1 MIGLKDATA
10 RLVGGAGSRHAHDS
24 PCLTAREHLNDLEH
38 SKQAEALLVGG
49 RRFLEMLA
57 SGQPMSRILEAL
69 CHLIE
74 STTSGCYCSVVLVD
88 SSGSHLEHGAAP
100 SLPPSFIRS
109 IIGRPVNLDSGPCAM
124 ASCLNQQVIAADLA
138 SETRWASYA
147 WCPMALAH
155 GLHSCWSTPICST
168 AGKVLGAFAIYYD
181 QPKAPSSLHQF
192 LIEQFTHI
200 ASIAIERAQ
209 SEATL
214 KRSEAFLAE
223 AQRLSSTGSFAWHV
237 ARNEITWSEE
247 LYRIFE
253 LPPAL
258 PLTLETIATRVHPD
272 DLPLFQQMLAASRH
286 GEGFAYD
293 HRLLMPDG
301 SVKHVHVVAHCNRD
315 QEGQGE
321 YIGAIQDVTQQ
332 RLSDEAL
339 CKLRSE
345 LAHATRVMSL
355 GTLTASIAHELNQP
369 LAVVLASAHTS
380 LRLLAVEPVN
390 LERMREI
397 TERTISDANRASAII
412 ERLRALFS
420 NKTTAIDPVDLN
432 EATREVLALARSEV
446 LKCRASLQPDLAAD
460 LPLVTGDRVQLQQ
473 VILNLLLNALDA
485 MKGVDDRER
494 RLVVRTRRDNGHVQ
508 LSVEDTGTG
517 FDAQSG
523 KRLFDAFYTT
533 KTSGMGIGLCVSR
546 TIIESHQ
553 GQIWAASNG
562 GTGATF
568 SFSVPER
575 SRPALSRAQ
584 PLALSL

>member
-1 MIGLKDATA
+1 
-10 RLVGGAGSRHAHDS
+10 
-24 PCLTAREHLNDLEH
+24 
-38 SKQAEALLVGG
+38 
-49 RRFLEMLA
+49 
-57 SGQPMSRILEAL
+57 
-69 CHLIE
+69 LIE
-74 STTSGCYCSVVLVD
+74 GTAKGCYCSVVLID
-88 SSGSHLEHGAAP
+88 SNGTHLEHGAAP

-124 ASCLNQQVIAADLA
+124 ASYLNQQVIAADLT
-138 SETRWASYA
+138 SETRWASHA

-155 GLHSCWSTPICST
+155 GLYSCWSTPICST

-181 QPKAPSSLHQF
+181 QPKAPTSLHQF

-209 SEATL
+209 RETTL

-223 AQRLSSTGSFAWHV
+223 AQRLSSTGSFSWQV

-253 LPPAL
+253 LAPCL
-258 PLTLETIATRVHPD
+258 PLTLESIATRVHPD
-272 DLPLFQQMLAASRH
+272 DLPLFQQMLAASRD
-286 GEGFAYD
+286 GKDFEYD
-293 HRLLMPDG
+293 HRLSMPDG

-315 QEGQGE
+315 SKGQLE
-321 YIGAIQDVTQQ
+321 YIGAIQDVTRQ
-332 RLSDEAL
+332 RHSDEAL

-369 LAVVLASAHTS
+369 LAVVVASANTCS
-380 LRLLAVEPVN
+380 RLLDVDPIDVA
-390 LERMREI
+390 RIREI
-397 TERTISDANRASAII
+397 TERTISDANRASAIV

-420 NKTTAIDPVDLN
+420 NKPTAMHCVDLN
-432 EATREVLALARSEV
+432 EATREVLVLARSEIF
-446 LKCRASLQPDLAAD
+446 KCRAILQADLADD
-460 LPLVTGDRVQLQQ
+460 LPPVTGDRVQLQQ

-494 RLVVRTRRDNGHVQ
+494 RLVVRTRRDHSHVQ
-508 LSVEDTGTG
+508 LCVEDTGTG
-517 FDAQSG
+517 FDAQGG

-533 KTSGMGIGLCVSR
+533 KPNGMGVGLCVSR
-546 TIIESHQ
+546 SIVESHQ
-553 GQIWAASNG
+553 GQIWAVSNV

-568 SFSVPER
+568 SFSIPQR
-575 SRPALSRAQ
+575 SQEQRA
-584 PLALSL
+584 AS